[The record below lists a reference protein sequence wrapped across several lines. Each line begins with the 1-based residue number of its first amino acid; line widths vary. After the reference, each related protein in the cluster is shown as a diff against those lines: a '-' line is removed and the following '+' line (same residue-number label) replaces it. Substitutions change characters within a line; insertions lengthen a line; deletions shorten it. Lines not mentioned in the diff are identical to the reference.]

1 MPRRHALL
9 IGVESCPAADL
20 QGPGNDVALMR
31 DVVCSRFGL
40 DARVIPNHEATRDG
54 ILSALDALVSS
65 AEPNDTLLFYFAGH
79 GTRIEQVEDEEE
91 LVREALCPHDFARED
106 HSRAIRDFE
115 LHERFAKAQCRGAR
129 LTAIFDCCFSGG
141 LAEEDVRRALA
152 REARENLGGL
162 GDDLADVIEG
172 PQIRRILP
180 QPCVADRLRSAVS
193 QPAETRPLFRISEI
207 AAVRSGGP
215 TTVIFGAC
223 LADALAREQRFG
235 DEIHG
240 VFTHHLTDVLCGTD
254 PGITNLA
261 VRDAVRE
268 AVRLASEDADDIQRA
283 ILAPSDQGGL
293 AFLA

>member
-31 DVVCSRFGL
+31 EVVCSRFGL

-54 ILSALDALVSS
+54 ILSALDALVSG

-79 GTRIEQVEDEEE
+79 GTRIEQVEDEQE
-91 LVREALCPHDFARED
+91 LVREALCPHDFSRED
-106 HSRAIRDFE
+106 HKRAILDFE
-115 LHERFAKAQCRGAR
+115 FHKRFAQAQCRGAR

-141 LAEEDVRRALA
+141 LARDDVLRALA
-152 REARENLGGL
+152 RRARENPGEL
-162 GDDLADVIEG
+162 GDTLANVIEG

-180 QPCVADRLRSAVS
+180 QPQVVDRLRSAV
-193 QPAETRPLFRISEI
+193 AEPTDTRPLFRIGEI

-215 TTVIFGAC
+215 TTVVFGAC
-223 LADALAREQRFG
+223 LAGALAREQRFG
-235 DEIHG
+235 DEIRG
-240 VFTHHLTDVLCGTD
+240 VFTHHLTDVLRGTD

-268 AVRLASEDADDIQRA
+268 AVRLEAEEDHDIQQA
-283 ILAPSDQGGL
+283 ILAPSDQGAL